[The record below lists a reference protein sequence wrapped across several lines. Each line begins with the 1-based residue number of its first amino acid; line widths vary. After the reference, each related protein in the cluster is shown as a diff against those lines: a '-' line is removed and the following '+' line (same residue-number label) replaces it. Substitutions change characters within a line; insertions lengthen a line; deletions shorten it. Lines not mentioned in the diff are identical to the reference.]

1 MGQVN
6 LLPPEIR
13 ERQRTRRLTALGAL
27 AGAVVLAGVGFLY
40 GVQALTLSQVRE
52 DLRAQE
58 AVNSQLQA
66 EIASLQRFA
75 DLQAELREKQALV
88 ADVFRGEVSWSGAL
102 LDLSR
107 VIPADA
113 YLTGMTAQL
122 SVQTG
127 QPAEPTPE
135 GAELIGSI
143 TFDGVVADIDTLA
156 DWLTRLEGVRG
167 WVNAWASNA
176 TETEPFSGHYPFS
189 SGVDLS
195 LDAATRRG
203 AGGGS

>member
-13 ERQRTRRLTALGAL
+13 ERQRTRWLTALVAL

-176 TETEPFSGHYPFS
+176 TETEPFSGHYTFS

>member
-1 MGQVN
+1 MSQVN

-13 ERQRTRRLTALGAL
+13 ERQRTRRLTSLVAL
-27 AGAVVLAGVGFLY
+27 AGVVVLAGIGFLY

-88 ADVFRGEVSWSGAL
+88 GEVFANEVSWSGAL

-135 GAELIGSI
+135 GAQLIGSI

-176 TETEPFSGHYPFS
+176 TETEPFSGHYTFS

-195 LDAATRRG
+195 VDAVTRRG
-203 AGGGS
+203 AGGRS